1 MQRKSVLR
9 SRYHGSEERRIESRI
24 RREAVTVPYR
34 VDLPKAAGIV
44 LAAGSGTRFG
54 AEQSKVFLPLAGR
67 RVFTWSLRSFAQ
79 IRSIHRLVLV
89 IRDIDRDL
97 TEQTL
102 EREVDDDI
110 HVEIVTGGD
119 TRHESELAALR
130 YLAPAISDGSINI
143 VLLHDGAR
151 PIIPPSLVRAL
162 IKNAA
167 RTGAVIPGMRYDDI
181 RPINPDGTIQM
192 LPAPQYVGAQT
203 PQVFNARAILSAY
216 EQAAR
221 DQFIGTDTMS
231 CYQHYHPG
239 GGDWIPGDPRNLK
252 ITYPDD
258 LFEAEKILHETN
270 FHIE

>member
-1 MQRKSVLR
+1 MTTPNRV
-9 SRYHGSEERRIESRI
+9 
-24 RREAVTVPYR
+24 AV
-34 VDLPKAAGIV
+34 PKAVGVV

-54 AEQSKVFLPLAGR
+54 AQQSKVFLPLAGR

-79 IRSIHRLVLV
+79 VRSIRRLVLV
-89 IRDIDRDL
+89 IRDLDRDL
-97 TEQTL
+97 TMQTL
-102 EREVDDDI
+102 EREFDDDI
-110 HVEIVTGGD
+110 PVEVITGGN

-167 RTGAVIPGMRYDDI
+167 RTGAVIPGMINDDI

-192 LPAPQYVGAQT
+192 VPAARFVGAQT

-239 GGDWIPGDPRNLK
+239 GGEWIPGDPRNLK

-258 LFEAEKILHETN
+258 LFEAERILHDTN